1 MAMSE
6 TDLTFV
12 IPTYRLRDVSETV
25 ELYDEN
31 FHRNGHSVPIVVFDD
46 SSLANHEKYFA
57 KLEQTRTENELFYVG
72 PREKEEFI
80 RSLSKRLR
88 DKKLD
93 LLVRNLFRPSYGG
106 NRNFTLMYTLGQLM
120 VSSDDDMRPYALI
133 EDSPES
139 LADGEIS
146 RGKLMRAGQPG
157 FTRKSFDLLS
167 SFRDVLGKRVSQV
180 PDNYS
185 RGELLVDTAMDLE
198 TNASNGLA
206 QTNSL
211 LLRKGRL
218 PSTSVV
224 RMAQTFR
231 CGTNDIDAVDFVDMY
246 LADPDRADDMD
257 ELNDL
262 YVLVN
267 FRPAVTDKN
276 WRMDCG
282 VAGYDNR
289 FGLPP
294 FFPTRLRFEDYIYR
308 LWVLQPGIAAAHVDS
323 AQTHAKN
330 NYMRNPLASE
340 VFNEELSNLLK
351 RKIKSSI
358 SRLDELTIDF
368 DYEGEV
374 TADDTEEVL
383 SRIRALHARVLTAA
397 ADSDRPPRRESLLA
411 FAANLEKAFYGFEP
425 DFFQQNVTR
434 MVDDIVSMIRS
445 SLDLWPTLVEI
456 VYYRKNRHS
465 LPMVRVKNNPRRAT
479 AVAPAARAGRGGNGN
494 GKRSP
499 AAQPVATAVGL

>member
-1 MAMSE
+1 MTE

-25 ELYDEN
+25 EQYDEN
-31 FHRNGHSVPIVVFDD
+31 FSRNGHACPIVVFDD
-46 SSLANHEKYFA
+46 SSLANHQKYFA
-57 KLEQTRTENELFYVG
+57 KLEQTRTENELYYVG

-139 LADGEIS
+139 LGQGEIS
-146 RGKLMRAGQPG
+146 RGKLMRASANG
-157 FTRKSFDLLS
+157 FTRKSFDILA
-167 SFRDVLGKRVSQV
+167 SFKDVLGKRPSEV
-180 PDNYS
+180 PENYE

-206 QTNSL
+206 RENSL
-211 LLRKGRL
+211 LLRQGRL
-218 PSTSVV
+218 SRSSVI

-246 LADPDRADDMD
+246 LADPDRIDMD

-267 FRPAVTDKN
+267 FRPAVTDKS

-308 LWVLQPGIAAAHVDS
+308 LWATQPGVASAHVDS
-323 AQTHAKN
+323 AQTHVKN

-351 RKIKSSI
+351 RKIKSSLT
-358 SRLDELTIDF
+358 RLDELTIDF
-368 DYEGEV
+368 DYDGEV
-374 TADDTEEVL
+374 TADDTAEVL
-383 SRIRALHARVLTAA
+383 SRMTALHARVLTAA
-397 ADSDRPPRRESLLA
+397 ADSEIPQRRQVLVG

-456 VYYRKNRHS
+456 VYYRRARQP
-465 LPMVRVKNNPRRAT
+465 LPWVRVKNNRRRST
-479 AVAPAARAGRGGNGN
+479 GPAAGTLV
-494 GKRSP
+494 
-499 AAQPVATAVGL
+499 AAT